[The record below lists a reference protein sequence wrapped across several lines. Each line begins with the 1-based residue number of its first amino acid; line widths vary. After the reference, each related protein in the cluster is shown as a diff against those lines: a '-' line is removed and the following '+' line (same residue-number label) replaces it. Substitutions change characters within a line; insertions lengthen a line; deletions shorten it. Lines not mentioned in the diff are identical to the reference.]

1 MGLISL
7 KTKLERK
14 DLAEN
19 AGKYF
24 VDEASDI
31 IKELNL
37 QGELALLGIRDKKGI
52 YTIIG
57 KDYVYY
63 LTSSGKKGKI
73 SHEEFSEELGENAN
87 RIGKGWLKS
96 KFMFKNIILRN
107 NDKVWLHN
115 AKTMFSLWGIIAWI
129 KRNKWEPAI
138 QDMWD
143 AFRRDF

>member
-1 MGLISL
+1 MGLINL
-7 KTKLERK
+7 NTKLKRNTLVK
-14 DLAEN
+14 N

-37 QGELALLGIRDKKGI
+37 QGESAFLGIQDKKGI

-57 KDYVYY
+57 KHDVYY

-73 SHEEFSEELGENAN
+73 SHEEFSEELGDNGN
-87 RIGKGWLKS
+87 RIGKGWLK
-96 KFMFKNIILRN
+96 FKLMYRNIILKN

-115 AKTMFSLWGIIAWI
+115 AKTMFSLWSIIAWI

-143 AFRRDF
+143 ALRRDF

>member
-1 MGLISL
+1 MGLIYL

-31 IKELNL
+31 IKELNS
-37 QGELALLGIRDKKGI
+37 QGESAFLGIQHKKGF

-57 KDYVYY
+57 KDSIYY

-73 SHEEFSEELGENAN
+73 SHEGFSEELADNGN

-129 KRNKWEPAI
+129 KRNKWEPAV

-143 AFRRDF
+143 AFRRD